1 VAPDFGL
8 PANAR
13 PETLAQV
20 GEVETLRRIFPRLP
34 HASAELLGPGDDA
47 AVLAAPDGRY
57 VVTTDMMIHGPDF
70 RAAWSTAHD
79 LGWKAAMTNL
89 ADVAAMG
96 ARPTALVVAIAAPL
110 DTPVE
115 VLLGIADGLRDACAA
130 AAPGCGVAGGDLSV
144 SATLTLAVTAF
155 GDLEGRPPVTRAGA
169 RPGDTVAVSGTLGR
183 AGAGIWLLFRDAV
196 VRHPPIAA
204 SADRARASAPDAGDG
219 APPTGAGDRGSYA
232 AGGDGAAAGART
244 AAADAGD
251 GAPPTGAGDRGSY
264 AAGGDGGVVGVR
276 TAAADAG
283 DGGGARAV
291 GEPDAVLGAVLR
303 REHPDLVEAQLA
315 PVSPIASGIAAALG
329 GATAMLDVSDGLV
342 LDARRIAQA
351 SGAVIRFDAAAIARE
366 ARSLLDLDAI
376 VGDHAADFV
385 LAGGE
390 DHALLATFPPGVAL
404 PEGFRAIGEVAAV
417 PEAGAPDVLIGDRPY
432 DDRAGWDPYADWDG
446 HAG

>member
-1 VAPDFGL
+1 VALDFGL

-47 AVLAAPDGRY
+47 AVIAAPDGRY

-130 AAPGCGVAGGDLSV
+130 AAPGCGVVGGDLSV

-169 RPGDTVAVSGTLGR
+169 RPGDTVAVAGALGR
-183 AGAGIWLLFRDAV
+183 AGAGIWLLFRDGV
-196 VRHPPIAA
+196 VRHA
-204 SADRARASAPDAGDG
+204 
-219 APPTGAGDRGSYA
+219 A
-232 AGGDGAAAGART
+232 AGGRAGGEGGRAGDDGGASAGGHGGHGGHGGVGAGA
-244 AAADAGD
+244 
-251 GAPPTGAGDRGSY
+251 S
-264 AAGGDGGVVGVR
+264 
-276 TAAADAG
+276 
-283 DGGGARAV
+283 AV
-291 GEPDAVLGAVLR
+291 AEPDAVLGAVLR
-303 REHPDLVEAQLA
+303 REHPDLLEAQLA
-315 PVSPIASGIAAALG
+315 PTSPIAAGVAAALG

-351 SGAVIRFDAAAIARE
+351 SGCVIRFDPAAIARE
-366 ARSLLDLDAI
+366 ARALHDLDAI

-390 DHALLATFPPGVAL
+390 DHALLATFPPGAPL
-404 PEGFRAIGEVAAV
+404 PEGFRALGEVAPL
-417 PEAGAPDVLIGDRPY
+417 PEGGTSDALIGDLPYARPG
-432 DDRAGWDPYADWDG
+432 GWDPYADWDG